1 MARILVVDDQANVRK
16 TYSMLLSAN
25 GHEVIQAKNGQ
36 EGLELLTDDQVDL
49 VISDIKMEPVDGMTL
64 LRDGKKQYPDTEFL
78 MVTGFSSVKDGVEAM
93 KAGAYDYVTKQTNT
107 EELLLLVDKAIEK
120 RKLTERLRQLQVQ
133 VKGTDATTR
142 IIGNAQELREVLSVV
157 EKVAPTDTTVLLLG
171 ESGTG
176 KELIAEAVHELSNR
190 RNKNFVAVNCG
201 AIPPNLEESTLFG
214 HIKGAFTGAIANKDG
229 LFKEADGGTIFLDEI
244 GEMQLDTQAK
254 LLRVLQNKQI
264 TRVGDS
270 KPTHVDA
277 RVVAATNR
285 DLKQMVDEG
294 QFRKDLYYRLN
305 VISLQ
310 LPPLRQRGEDVIE
323 LANYFAALLSERM
336 NKPFAGCSPKLLE
349 YLHSYSWPGNIREL
363 QNIIERLVILSDG
376 PLLDEKHLP
385 KEIIHGQTSTNG
397 TAGVEELTLAEM
409 ERRYILDILERYDG
423 QKSVVADKLG
433 ISTTTLWRKLKEYG
447 VN

>member
-25 GHEVIQAKNGQ
+25 GHEVVQAKNGQ
-36 EGLELLTDDQVDL
+36 EGLDLLTDDQVDL

-120 RKLTERLRQLQVQ
+120 RKLTERLRHLQERVA
-133 VKGTDATTR
+133 GTEATTR
-142 IIGNAQELREVLSVV
+142 IIGTAPELRDVLSIV

-176 KELIAEAVHELSNR
+176 KELIAEAVHQLSNR
-190 RNKNFVAVNCG
+190 ANRNFVAVNCG

-214 HIKGAFTGAIANKDG
+214 HSKGSFTGAIANKDG

-254 LLRVLQNKQI
+254 LLRVLQNKEI
-264 TRVGDS
+264 TRVGDNR
-270 KPTHVDA
+270 PTRVDV

-285 DLKQMVDEG
+285 EFKQMVDDG
-294 QFRKDLYYRLN
+294 LFRKDLYYRLN

-310 LPPLRQRGEDVIE
+310 LPPLRQRGDDIIE
-323 LANYFAALLSERM
+323 LANYFALMYSERM
-336 NKPFAGCSPKLLE
+336 NKQFAGCSPKLLE
-349 YLHSYSWPGNIREL
+349 YLRSYNWPGNIREL
-363 QNIIERLVILSDG
+363 QNIIERLVILSEG
-376 PLLDEKHLP
+376 PHLDEKHLP
-385 KEIIHGQTSTNG
+385 KEIVFGPPPTNG
-397 TAGVEELTLAEM
+397 TSGVEELTLAEM

>member
-36 EGLELLTDDQVDL
+36 EGLEVLNAESIDL

-64 LRDGKKQYPDTEFL
+64 LREGKRQYPDTEFL

-107 EELLLLVDKAIEK
+107 EELLLLVGKAVEK
-120 RKLTERLRQLQVQ
+120 RKLSARLRHLQERVQ
-133 VKGTDATTR
+133 GSEATGR
-142 IIGNAQELREVLSVV
+142 IIGNAQELRDVLSVV

-176 KELIAEAVHELSNR
+176 KELIAEAVHQLSNR
-190 RNKNFVAVNCG
+190 NGRNFVAVNCG

-214 HIKGAFTGAIANKDG
+214 HVKGAFTGAIANKDG

-254 LLRVLQNKQI
+254 LLRVLQNKQVS
-264 TRVGDS
+264 RVGDN
-270 KPTHVDA
+270 KPQIVDV

-310 LPPLRQRGEDVIE
+310 LPPLRQRGDDVID
-323 LANYFAALLSERM
+323 LANYFAAMSSERM
-336 NKPFAGCSPKLLE
+336 NKPYHGCSPKLLE
-349 YLHSYSWPGNIREL
+349 YLRRYSWPGNIREL
-363 QNIIERLVILSDG
+363 QNIIERLVILNDG
-376 PLLDEKHLP
+376 AILDEKHLP
-385 KEIIHGQTSTNG
+385 KEIIHGSSPSNG
-397 TAGVEELTLAEM
+397 TSGVEELTLAEM